1 MTLAYLT
8 SEYPAVSHTFILRE
22 IAALRAEGREVVT
35 FSLRRTGPEHRK
47 GAAEAEEARRT
58 IYLLE
63 QALNPLKALAAQ
75 GRALRR
81 PGRWLSMMRLAFRT
95 AAPGLRAAIRQV
107 AYVLEAGILAR
118 ELETRGITHLHN
130 HFANASCTVAMLAS
144 ELTGIP
150 YSFTLHGPSTFFEP
164 HRLALGEKIAR
175 ARFVACISHFA
186 RSQGMIFAGPAHWE
200 RMHIVHCGVT
210 PADYAPA
217 PDRGEAGPEIVF
229 VGRLAAVKGV
239 FVLLE
244 AVAHLSETHP
254 EARVTLIGDG
264 PERARI
270 EARVAELGLSDRVTF
285 TGYLTQPEVA
295 ERLAGASIFALPS
308 FAEGVPVV
316 LMEAMAAELP
326 VVATRIAGIGE
337 LVTEGEAGLLVAPGD
352 PDSFAAALETLLADP
367 EQRAA
372 FGRTGR
378 AAVVAGYD
386 IAAEAAWL
394 GQLFDG
400 AAGPGQ
406 LRP

>member
-22 IAALRAEGREVVT
+22 VAELRSQGRDVTT
-35 FSLRRTGPEHRK
+35 FSLRRTGSEHRK

-63 QALNPLKALAAQ
+63 HALNPLTALAAQ
-75 GRALRR
+75 ARALRR
-81 PGRWLSMMRLAFRT
+81 PGRWLSMVRLAMRT
-95 AAPGLRAAIRQV
+95 SAPGLRAAVRQV

-118 ELETRGITHLHN
+118 EMETRGITHLHN
-130 HFANASCTVAMLAS
+130 HFANASCSVAMLAS

-150 YSFTLHGPSTFFEP
+150 YSLTLHGPATFFDP

-186 RSQGMIFAGPAHWE
+186 RSQGMIFADPAHWE
-200 RMHIVHCGVT
+200 RMHIVHCGVD
-210 PADYAPA
+210 PARYGAS
-217 PDRGEAGPEIVF
+217 PDRGEAGSEIVF

-239 FVLLE
+239 LVLLE
-244 AVAHLSETHP
+244 AVAQLANAYP
-254 EARVTLIGDG
+254 QARVTLIGDG

-270 EARVAELGLSDRVTF
+270 EARVAALGLGDRVTF
-285 TGYLTQPEVA
+285 TGYLTQTEVA
-295 ERLAGASIFALPS
+295 ARLASASIFALPS

-337 LVTEGEAGLLVAPGD
+337 LVTDGEAGLLVPPGD
-352 PDSFAAALETLLADP
+352 VKSFSAAIETLLADP
-367 EQRAA
+367 KQRIAM
-372 FGRTGR
+372 GRAGR
-378 AAVVAGYD
+378 AAVVASYD
-386 IAAEAAWL
+386 IAQEAARL

-400 AAGPGQ
+400 TPDTDST
-406 LRP
+406 P